1 MNQISESL
9 VGGGL
14 FATVLGTAAIESD
27 CPHGIIIALIG
38 IVCLS
43 AGVIISNRVAETR
56 HRAEQ
61 AAIKRSRLIRSHRL
75 AFRRGLRNA
84 AAIESWRRG

>member
-1 MNQISESL
+1 MNQLSEAL

-14 FATVLGTAAIESD
+14 VAAVLGTAAIESD

-38 IVCLS
+38 IMCLS
-43 AGVIISNRVAETR
+43 AGVIISNRAAEAR

-61 AAIKRSRLIRSHRL
+61 AAVRRSRLIRSQRL
-75 AFRRGLRNA
+75 AFRRGLRDA
-84 AAIESWRRG
+84 ESWREQ